1 MRKKEADIMKK
12 SLKAV
17 FFLIIFVS
25 LCFQTGCGA
34 PAKTQGS
41 QQTNQE
47 EVTLTCSYLN
57 QSKTKLLKTLDLSEE
72 DLEVQIPLLYKVDK
86 TFSFNEN
93 EYYPWLE
100 FSDDTEDA
108 KLTQYGFEFSKLSE
122 EEILSTAQELVQTIS
137 AELGLG
143 NVPATNT
150 FMDANQVTE
159 SNSKGIS
166 EITYEEL
173 KKWDTYQLTEVWNKD
188 DSMYFKVDM
197 SKLSLQNESSTI
209 LIRIAYLPKGYPAF
223 VGEK

>member
-1 MRKKEADIMKK
+1 MKK
-12 SLKAV
+12 VLNYI
-17 FFLIIFVS
+17 FFLIVFGS
-25 LCFQTGCGA
+25 LCFQNGCGDSN
-34 PAKTQGS
+34 KIQGN

-57 QSKTKLLKTLDLSEE
+57 QSKTKLLKFLELSEE

-86 TFSFNEN
+86 TFSFDEN

-100 FSDDTEDA
+100 FSDDTDDA
-108 KLTQYGFEFSKLSE
+108 ELTQYGFEFSKLSE
-122 EEILSTAQELVQTIS
+122 EETLSIAQELVRTIS
-137 AELGLG
+137 AELGLR

-150 FMDANQVTE
+150 FMDVNQVTE

-223 VGEK
+223 LGEN

>member
-1 MRKKEADIMKK
+1 MKK
-12 SLKAV
+12 VLNYI
-17 FFLIIFVS
+17 FFLIVFGS
-25 LCFQTGCGA
+25 LCFQNGCGSSN
-34 PAKTQGS
+34 KIQGN

-57 QSKTKLLKTLDLSEE
+57 QSKTKLLKLLELSEE

-86 TFSFNEN
+86 TFSFDEN

-100 FSDDTEDA
+100 FSDDTDDA
-108 KLTQYGFEFSKLSE
+108 ELTQYGFEFSKLSE
-122 EEILSTAQELVQTIS
+122 EETLSIAQELVRTIS
-137 AELGLG
+137 AELGLR

-150 FMDANQVTE
+150 FMDVNQVTE

-223 VGEK
+223 LGES

>member
-1 MRKKEADIMKK
+1 MKK
-12 SLKAV
+12 ILNYI
-17 FFLIIFVS
+17 FFLIVFVS
-25 LCFQTGCGA
+25 LYFQNGCGVSV
-34 PAKTQGS
+34 KKQDS

-57 QSKTKLLKTLDLSEE
+57 QSKSKLLKILELSEE

-86 TFSFNEN
+86 TFSFDEN

-122 EEILSTAQELVQTIS
+122 EEILSTVQKLVQTIS
-137 AELGLG
+137 AELGLE

-209 LIRIAYLPKGYPAF
+209 LVRIAYLPKGYPVF

>member
-1 MRKKEADIMKK
+1 MKK
-12 SLKAV
+12 ILNYI
-17 FFLIIFVS
+17 FFLIVFVS
-25 LCFQTGCGA
+25 LCFQNGCGVSV
-34 PAKTQGS
+34 KKQDS

-57 QSKTKLLKTLDLSEE
+57 QSKSKLLKTLELSEE

-86 TFSFNEN
+86 TFSFDEN

-122 EEILSTAQELVQTIS
+122 EEILSTVQELVQTIS
-137 AELGLG
+137 AELGLE

-209 LIRIAYLPKGYPAF
+209 LVRIAYLPKGYPVF

>member
-1 MRKKEADIMKK
+1 MKK
-12 SLKAV
+12 VLNYI
-17 FFLIIFVS
+17 FFLIVFGS
-25 LCFQTGCGA
+25 LCFQNGCGA
-34 PAKTQGS
+34 SNKIQGN

-57 QSKTKLLKTLDLSEE
+57 QSKTKLLKLLELSEE

-86 TFSFNEN
+86 TFSFDEN

-100 FSDDTEDA
+100 FSDDTDDA
-108 KLTQYGFEFSKLSE
+108 ELTQYGFEFSKLSE
-122 EEILSTAQELVQTIS
+122 EETLSIAQELVRTIS
-137 AELGLG
+137 AELGLR

-150 FMDANQVTE
+150 FMDVNQVTE

-223 VGEK
+223 LGES